1 MWFGWHLQR
10 FWGSK
15 CRDLGA
21 DMNQLGQARRKFRTT
36 GFWSKTGK
44 KDERE
49 PRVGKKATMEDM
61 DKWGMTK

>member
-1 MWFGWHLQR
+1 
-10 FWGSK
+10 
-15 CRDLGA
+15 
-21 DMNQLGQARRKFRTT
+21 MNQLGQARRKFRTT